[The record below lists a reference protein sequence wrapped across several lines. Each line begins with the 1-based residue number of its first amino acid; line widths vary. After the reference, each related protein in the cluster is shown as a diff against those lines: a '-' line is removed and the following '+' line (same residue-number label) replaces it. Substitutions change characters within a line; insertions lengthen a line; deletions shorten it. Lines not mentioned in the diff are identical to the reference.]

1 MEMTKSFW
9 QTNGDNIS
17 FSVPFAKVDAER
29 RTVSGFATLDNIDR
43 TGDICTAEASQAA
56 FERFRGNVRE
66 MHQPIAAGRLVGFK
80 QEDFY
85 DPSTQKMYRGIFVTA
100 YVSKGAADTW
110 EKVLDGTLSG
120 FSIGGNITEQETV
133 YDAEEKRTVRVIKE
147 YDLVELSLVDSPAN
161 QLANIFSVV
170 KSDQGEFMY
179 KGMAFE
185 TEVSNVFYCPSDRI
199 AVVSSEDNHDCASCN
214 KAMENIG
221 WIESADKDKPNVLS
235 DVVQKYLNPEPE
247 IIKQAEVNTNE
258 GGIEVSEIATSVEEV
273 EPIEKADAA
282 VEEAEVEAVEAVEE
296 ADAEVVEVVSEDAA
310 AVEAEDE
317 VEKADE
323 GSEVEAV
330 DTPADFAKL
339 FEDFKTFV
347 SETVQKS
354 AEASNE
360 QVAGVR
366 ASVDEFVKTVNSK
379 FDELGEGHANLTK
392 TVEALSNTLSE
403 VEARVEG
410 INSSTAVKKSA
421 ELGGS
426 EDKIE
431 KSNSIWGGR
440 FLGVSDLS

>member
-1 MEMTKSFW
+1 MEMTKSLW
-9 QTNGDNIS
+9 QTSGDNIS
-17 FSVPFAKVDAER
+17 FSVPFAKVDTENR
-29 RTVSGFATLDNIDR
+29 LVSGFATLDNVDR
-43 TGDICTAEASQAA
+43 TDDICTAEASKAA
-56 FERFRGNVRE
+56 FDRFRGNIRE
-66 MHQPIAAGRLVGFK
+66 MHQPIAAGRLVAFK

-85 DPSTQKMYRGIFVTA
+85 DATSKKMFRGIFVTA
-100 YVSKGAADTW
+100 YVSKGAQDTW

-120 FSIGGNITEQETV
+120 FSIGGNITEQESV
-133 YDAEEKRTVRVIKE
+133 YDTEKGRTVRVIKE
-147 YDLVELSLVDSPAN
+147 YDLIELSLVDSPAN

-170 KSDQGEFMY
+170 KSEQGELVY

-185 TEVSNVFYCPSDRI
+185 TSVSNVFYCVSDQI
-199 AVVSSEDNHDCASCN
+199 AVVSSEDNHNCASCN
-214 KAMENIG
+214 KSMENIG
-221 WIESADKDKPNVLS
+221 WIESADTDKS
-235 DVVQKYLNPEPE
+235 DVIQDVVHKYLNPEPE

-273 EPIEKADAA
+273 EPIEKADAV
-282 VEEAEVEAVEAVEE
+282 VEEAAPEV
-296 ADAEVVEVVSEDAA
+296 ADEVAEVVEVASEDV
-310 AVEAEDE
+310 VEAEAADE

-339 FEDFKTFV
+339 FDDFKAFV
-347 SETVQKS
+347 SETVTKS

-392 TVEALSNTLSE
+392 TVEQLSTTLSE

-410 INSSTAVKKSA
+410 INSSTAVKKSS

-426 EDKIE
+426 EDKFE

>member
-9 QTNGDNIS
+9 QTSGDNIS
-17 FSVPFAKVDAER
+17 FSVPFAKVDTEQR
-29 RTVSGFATLDNIDR
+29 MVSGFATLDNIDR

-56 FERFRGNVRE
+56 FERFRGNIRE
-66 MHQPIAAGRLVGFK
+66 MHQPIAAGRLVAFK

-85 DPSTQKMYRGIFVTA
+85 DATSQKMFRGIFVTA
-100 YVSKGAADTW
+100 YVSKGAQDTW

-120 FSIGGNITEQETV
+120 FSIGGNITEQESV
-133 YDAEEKRTVRVIKE
+133 YDAEQNRTIRVIKE
-147 YDLVELSLVDSPAN
+147 YDLIELSLVDSPAN

-170 KSDQGEFMY
+170 KSEQGELVY

-185 TEVSNVFYCPSDRI
+185 TSVSNVFYCVSDQI
-199 AVVSSEDNHDCASCN
+199 AVVSTENNYDCASCN
-214 KAMENIG
+214 KTMENIG
-221 WIESADKDKPNVLS
+221 WIESTDTDKSDVIK

-258 GGIEVSEIATSVEEV
+258 GGIEVSDIATSVEEV

-282 VEEAEVEAVEAVEE
+282 VEEAVEAVEE
-296 ADAEVVEVVSEDAA
+296 AAEVVEVASDDAA
-310 AVEAEDE
+310 AVDAADE

-339 FEDFKTFV
+339 FDDFKAFV
-347 SETVQKS
+347 SETVTKS

-392 TVEALSNTLSE
+392 TVETLSNTLSE

-426 EDKIE
+426 EDKLE